1 LEQVNLAENLARY
14 IFQKNHFSSQNNT
27 VKYAAFMPPPSNR
40 LSVFRILGLAEN
52 EIWRIGYEVGEKSV
66 RSLLGRA
73 DIKALSVIEAELH
86 IDADDIPPRHADII
100 GWPEEASAIKLKAIE
115 LAEKAQLRLKEG
127 G

>member
-14 IFQKNHFSSQNNT
+14 IFQRNHFSSQNHT
-27 VKYAAFMPPPSNR
+27 VRYAAFMPPPSNH
-40 LSVFRILGLAEN
+40 LSVFRISGLAEH
-52 EIWRIGYEVGEKSV
+52 EIWKVGHEVGEKSA

-73 DIKALSVIEAELH
+73 DIKALSVIEAGLN

-100 GWPEEASAIKLKAIE
+100 GWPEEDSAIKLKAIE